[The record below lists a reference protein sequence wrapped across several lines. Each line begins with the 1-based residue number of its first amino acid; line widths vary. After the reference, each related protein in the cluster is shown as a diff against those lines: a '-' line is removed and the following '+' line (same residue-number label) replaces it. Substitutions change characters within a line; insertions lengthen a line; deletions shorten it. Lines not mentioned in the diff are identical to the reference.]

1 MTPLSI
7 VYRVSIPAPHT
18 HMVEMETA
26 VSGAPG
32 AALPGSI
39 VLFMPSWTPGSYL
52 LREYARHVEG
62 LVAEAPAR
70 AVKVRKNAW
79 RVETGGAAR
88 ITVRYRV
95 YAGELT
101 VRTSHVDSTH
111 AFLVGAALF
120 LGVEGRE
127 DLGAR
132 VEVSVPPGWRA
143 ATSLVSAGVTSD
155 GVHAFEA
162 PDFDT
167 LVDSP
172 IELGTHREEVFEAA
186 GKPHRYAI
194 WPGTAAADADTRR
207 LVDDTRTILE
217 TEANLFG
224 GALPYDSYEFLLHLS
239 PRGRGGL
246 EHRASAALIA
256 SPASFATR
264 DAYLDLLSLVAHE
277 VLHAWNVKRIR
288 PAELTPYRYG
298 EECYTRL
305 LWWFE
310 GATSYYDWR
319 VLALAGLCTVAEY
332 LDHLAAEIAYLDQ
345 TPGRLVHALE
355 DASYDAWIKLYRPD
369 ENSQNSS
376 VSYYRKG
383 EVVCALLDIEV
394 RARSGGRST
403 LDAVLAHLWL
413 EHGSVARPV
422 DEGAMQQ
429 IFEKVAGVR
438 LDDLFDAW
446 IRSPGEIDYGNTLA
460 HVGLAV
466 ERSTRSEAPSC
477 SLGARLRSD
486 GGRTVVASTTRGG
499 AAWRAGV
506 DAGDEL
512 IAIAGVRVDGT
523 NLDAALR
530 PRAAGDMVDVLVA
543 RDGRI
548 QTASATLDPA
558 RQDRVKLVARMDAPA
573 SARSAFAAWLGRGHP
588 AWASR
593 PAGAGGP
600 A

>member
-7 VYRVSIPAPHT
+7 VHRVSIPAPQT
-18 HMVEMETA
+18 HMVEVEASVCT
-26 VSGAPG
+26 VTGG
-32 AALPGSI
+32 ALPESI

-62 LVAEAPAR
+62 LVAEPPAR
-70 AVKVRKNAW
+70 AIKVRKNAW
-79 RVETGGAAR
+79 RIETGGAALAC
-88 ITVRYRV
+88 VRYRV

-132 VEVSVPPGWRA
+132 VEIATPPGWRA
-143 ATSLVSAGVTSD
+143 ATSLPAARETSD
-155 GVHAFEA
+155 GVLAFEA

-172 IELGTHREEVFEAA
+172 IELGTHREQLFEAA
-186 GKPHRYAI
+186 GKPHRYSI
-194 WPGTAAADADTRR
+194 WPEKAATDADTRR

-217 TEANLFG
+217 TEAKLFG
-224 GALPYDSYEFLLHLS
+224 GLLPYDSYELLLHLS
-239 PRGRGGL
+239 PRARGGL

-256 SPASFATR
+256 PPASFSTR

-310 GATSYYDWR
+310 GGTSYYDWR
-319 VLALAGLCTVAEY
+319 VLTLARLCTIDEY

-369 ENSQNSS
+369 ENSPNSS

-383 EVVCALLDIEV
+383 EVVCALLDLEV
-394 RARSGGRST
+394 RSRSGGHST
-403 LDAVLAHLWL
+403 LDAVLAHLWK
-413 EHGSVARPV
+413 EHGAVGRPV
-422 DEGAMQQ
+422 DEDALQR
-429 IFEKVAGVR
+429 IFETVAGVP
-438 LDDLFDAW
+438 LGDLFDAW
-446 IRSPGEIDYGNTLA
+446 IRSPGEIDYASTLA
-460 HVGLAV
+460 HVGLGV
-466 ERSTRSEAPSC
+466 ERSTRTEAPSC

-486 GGRTVVASTTRGG
+486 GGRTVVAATTRGA

-506 DAGDEL
+506 DPGDEI
-512 IAIAGVRVDGT
+512 IAIAGTRVDGT
-523 NLDAALR
+523 NLDVALR
-530 PRAAGDMVDVLVA
+530 PRAAGDVVEVLVA
-543 RDGRI
+543 RDGRV
-548 QTASATLDPA
+548 QTIAATLDPA
-558 RQDRVKLVARMDAPA
+558 RQDRVKLVARADAPA

-588 AWASR
+588 AWTSR
-593 PAGAGGP
+593 PAGTGGP
-600 A
+600 